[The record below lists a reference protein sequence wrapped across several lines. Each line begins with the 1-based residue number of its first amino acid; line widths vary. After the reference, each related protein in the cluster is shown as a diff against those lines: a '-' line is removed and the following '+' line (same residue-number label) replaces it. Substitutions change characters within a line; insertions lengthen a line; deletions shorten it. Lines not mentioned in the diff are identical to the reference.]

1 MLFKKVKYRFNEHL
15 NFGDKS
21 ITHRAFICGA
31 LADGKT
37 EIENACICRDTLATA
52 DCLQKMGARF
62 EFRGTSVT
70 VYPMKNIPAAKEPL
84 SLFCGNSGTTARLLA
99 GVAAGLGVRAV
110 FSGDE
115 SLSRR
120 PMDRVILPLRRM
132 GLGIDKKEGALFETC
147 GKKSAE
153 DNDGEFVFE
162 TTSAQVKSA
171 LLFAALTSGKRIKII
186 EEIKSRDHTE
196 IMLSCLGA
204 RLTTDG
210 KQITLD
216 KSRISS
222 GKIKIPNDA
231 SAAAFF
237 VAHGLM
243 GEGVVLHGV
252 GLNPTRT
259 EYLSLLKESGA
270 DITTQNVKRV
280 CGELQ
285 GDIVVKKS
293 ALKPFFCPPERAALL
308 LDEIPALAVLALTVK
323 GKSVFE
329 GVSELCKK
337 ESDRL
342 LGLRILAEKLGSRSV
357 DCGGDRLE
365 IDGAGFISG
374 GKVDTLGDHRL
385 QFAAAI
391 AGLHA
396 KDGVETDFDFADVS
410 CPDFLK
416 ILGVEKFRFGLL
428 GSDIAASRSPVL
440 FSMFSKYFSTPCSYG
455 LFQTDEARFAETVEY
470 LKKNADGFNVTMPFK
485 RMLTA
490 DGFSCN
496 AVSVKCGRF
505 FPASTD
511 GDGVMMSLE
520 KRGIC
525 VDGKKLL
532 IVGAGGSAFAAARSL
547 AQNGAKLYFAN
558 RTEEKACGLARFFDA
573 KTHKKGIDY
582 YGILSFVPVWDKMLF
597 AEESDVEKAEF
608 VFDAYYFHDTR
619 LLQCARETGK
629 IAIGGLNML
638 FFQAIRAFE
647 IFTSVKASPAD
658 IDELYKLFGSM
669 I

>member
-1 MLFKKVKYRFNEHL
+1 MLFKKGKYRFNEHL

-115 SLSRR
+115 SLSSR
-120 PMDRVILPLRRM
+120 PMDRVILPLRLM
-132 GLGIDKKEGALFETC
+132 GLGIDKKEGALFETS
-147 GKKSAE
+147 GKIAE
-153 DNDGEFVFE
+153 DNDEEFVFK

-171 LLFAALTSGKRIKII
+171 LLFAALTSGKKLKIT

-196 IMLSCLGA
+196 IMLRCLGA
-204 RLTTDG
+204 RLTTHG
-210 KQITLD
+210 KEIALD

-222 GKIKIPNDA
+222 GRIKIPNDV

-237 VAHGLM
+237 VAHGLL
-243 GEGVVLHGV
+243 GDGVALRGV

-259 EYLSLLKESGA
+259 EYISLLKESGA

-285 GDIVVKKS
+285 GDLVVKKS
-293 ALKPFFCPPERAALL
+293 ALKPFFCPSKRSAAL

-329 GVSELCKK
+329 GVSELSKK

-342 LGLRILAEKLGSRSV
+342 AGLRSLSEKLGSRSA

-365 IDGAGFISG
+365 IDGAGFIAG
-374 GKVDTLGDHRL
+374 GKADTLGDHRL

-440 FSMFSKYFSTPCSYG
+440 FSMFSEYFSTPCSYE

-511 GDGVMMSLE
+511 GDGVLMSLE

-532 IVGAGGSAFAAARSL
+532 IVGAGVSAFAAAQSL
-547 AQNGAKLYFAN
+547 AKSGAKLYFAN
-558 RTEEKACGLARFFDA
+558 RTEEKACGLARFFGA
-573 KTHKKGIDY
+573 KTHKKGNDY
-582 YGILSFVPVWDKMLF
+582 YGILSFVPVWDKMHF
-597 AEESDVEKAEF
+597 VEESDVANAEF
-608 VFDAYYFHDTR
+608 VFDAYYFRDTR
-619 LLQCARETGK
+619 LLQCARELGK
-629 IAIGGLNML
+629 IAIGGLDML

-658 IDELYKLFGSM
+658 TDELYKLFGSM
-669 I
+669 K